1 MPASRLYYLLFAP
14 PLLCG
19 WRQGYGDS
27 MRQQDDLFG
36 NRMTVSQAVEMSLD
50 NLRAYG
56 DRYPVWSIAYSGGKD
71 SSATVAFVAW
81 AVRMGKVAAPE
92 RLIVLYADT
101 RQELPPLHNTAM
113 QVLAR
118 LRRDGFDARVVLPA
132 MDKRFYVY
140 MFGRGVPPPSNRF
153 RWCTPGIKVQPMMD
167 ELQAIH
173 GQYGHKI
180 LSITGV
186 RLGESAARDQ
196 RITASCSRDSG
207 ECGQGWF
214 QVSASEAIADTL
226 SPLLHWRVC
235 NVYDWLYFMNKQ
247 HGYPEVAGIADVY
260 GEDDIRTG
268 CVGCNLASRDNAL
281 ERVIQQ
287 PQWAH
292 LSPLLELRLLFAE
305 LKRSRNRL
313 RKAEP
318 EINKDG
324 TYAKN
329 GQRMGPLT
337 MEARAYGLARV
348 LDIQQRA
355 GVDLINADE
364 EARIREL
371 WTLNTWPDGW
381 DGDEIRA
388 DVLIAKINVVGSELI
403 TQPILLRE

>member
-1 MPASRLYYLLFAP
+1 
-14 PLLCG
+14 
-19 WRQGYGDS
+19 
-27 MRQQDDLFG
+27 MRQQPSLFG
-36 NRMTVSQAVEMSLD
+36 QQMTLGQAIDLSL
-50 NLRAYG
+50 NSLRAYG
-56 DRYPVWSIAYSGGKD
+56 EQYPIWSVAYSGGKD

-81 AVRMGKVAAPE
+81 AIKSGRVPAPD
-92 RLIVLYADT
+92 RLIILYADT
-101 RQELPPLHNTAM
+101 RQELPPLHNTAQ

-118 LRRDGFDARVVLPA
+118 LRQDGFDARTVLPE

-167 ELQAIH
+167 ELEGIYRQH
-173 GQYGHKI
+173 GKI

-214 QVSASEAIADTL
+214 QTATDDAIADTL
-226 SPLLHWRVC
+226 APLLHWRVC
-235 NVYDWLYFMNKQ
+235 HIYDWLYYMSRQ

-260 GEDDIRTG
+260 GEDDVRTG

-281 ERVIQQ
+281 ERVIQL
-287 PQWAH
+287 PQWAR
-292 LSPLLELRLLFAE
+292 LSPLLELRPLFAG
-305 LKRSRNRL
+305 LKQPRNRL

-318 EINKDG
+318 EPTKG
-324 TYAKN
+324 GGYAKN

-337 MEARAYGLARV
+337 MEARAHGLARV

-355 GVDLINADE
+355 GIDLINADE

-371 WTLNTWPDGW
+371 WALNTWPDGW
-381 DGDEIRA
+381 DGREIMA
-388 DVLIAKINVVGSELI
+388 DVLIDKISVVGSELV
-403 TQPILLRE
+403 TQPLLWK

>member
-1 MPASRLYYLLFAP
+1 
-14 PLLCG
+14 
-19 WRQGYGDS
+19 

-36 NRMTVSQAVEMSLD
+36 NRMTANQAVEMSLD

-71 SSATVAFVAW
+71 SSATVSFVAW
-81 AVRMGKVAAPE
+81 AVRAGLVAAPE

-118 LRRDGFDARVVLPA
+118 LQQDGFDARVVLPA

-167 ELQAIH
+167 ELQSIYA
-173 GQYGHKI
+173 QYGSKV

-186 RLGESAARDQ
+186 RMGESAVRDQ
-196 RITASCSRDSG
+196 RIVASCSRDSG

-214 QVSASEAIADTL
+214 QVSTSEAIADTL
-226 SPLLHWRVC
+226 APLLHWRVC
-235 NVYDWLYFMNKQ
+235 HIYDWLYFMNSQ

-287 PQWAH
+287 PQWVH
-292 LSPLLELRLLFAE
+292 LSPLLELRPLFAE
-305 LKRSRNRL
+305 LKKPRNRL

-318 EINKDG
+318 ELNKDG
-324 TYAKN
+324 NYAKN

-337 MEARAYGLARV
+337 IEARAYGLGRV
-348 LDIQQRA
+348 LDIQKRA
-355 GVDLINADE
+355 AVDLINTE
-364 EARIREL
+364 EESRIREL
-371 WTLNTWPDGW
+371 WALNTWPDGW

-388 DVLIAKINVVGSELI
+388 DVLIDKINVVGSELI